1 MNQAVQNLPLH
12 GLEELRKS
20 AKYAT
25 GWAQEF
31 EQHLGHLIANVSRV
45 ANSPIGQEIAE
56 VILPPEVEK
65 MIVALI
71 RFHGIRPGQAPVQQP
86 GPAGPV
92 EAAARQALSQDHG
105 ADPTPPGSDTSS
117 PPDAPVTDPYDGGH
131 GLLS

>member
-45 ANSPIGQEIAE
+45 ANSPVGQALAE
-56 VILPPEVEK
+56 YMLPAEVEK
-65 MIVALI
+65 MLVSLI
-71 RFHGIRPGQAPVQQP
+71 HFHGRRPDQLHPV
-86 GPAGPV
+86 PAGPV